1 MRPTNPTP
9 GHASGNGTPTP
20 LRPTNPTPLKAST
33 AGNPRPSNPTPKQAS
48 ELVSHESPLQ
58 EDPPHWT
65 TNLESVQEMEA
76 ASSLGEEVAGPVEA
90 EDPNEDGTAPLFSGE
105 LEISCT
111 VHVRKLDILAVK
123 EVKMHDWKCQKE
135 KWQLTNRSWIV
146 LGKDSPFMRD
156 VLHTRLIE
164 KLNYHLK
171 LGPKVCGNSLRCYL
185 PKKSLTKKK
194 PMHFY

>member
-33 AGNPRPSNPTPKQAS
+33 AGNPRPTNPTPKQAS
-48 ELVSHESPLQ
+48 ELLSHESPLQ

-76 ASSLGEEVAGPVEA
+76 LSSVGEEVAGPVEA

-105 LEISCT
+105 LKNFIFRACLKT
-111 VHVRKLDILAVK
+111 RHLDGEGSQNARLEMSKGKVA
-123 EVKMHDWKCQKE
+123 
-135 KWQLTNRSWIV
+135 TN
-146 LGKDSPFMRD
+146 
-156 VLHTRLIE
+156 
-164 KLNYHLK
+164 
-171 LGPKVCGNSLRCYL
+171 
-185 PKKSLTKKK
+185 
-194 PMHFY
+194 